1 MRASLLYYDKS
12 GGVEASPHGPSM
24 SLKCAADGCA
34 EAAMAWLDQSQV
46 CREHFV
52 AGAYRRLE
60 SITSQIQEPH
70 FHTQHGDLATRFLEL
85 CMREATNIACATE
98 LPSNLER
105 AQLLDI
111 LLWASE
117 LYGRL
122 RRGPRVRASIPIL
135 IRSEDPQK
143 PWEEKTET
151 RQLSVHGFSFACRHE
166 LHDGDLVTCV
176 RLDNGRRLNGRVA
189 WVRAKDPGE
198 TLAGVEFVT
207 DEDFWGMEA
216 GVATP
221 VFPYKDH

>member
-1 MRASLLYYDKS
+1 
-12 GGVEASPHGPSM
+12 M
-24 SLKCAADGCA
+24 SLKCAADGCV
-34 EAAMAWLDQSQV
+34 EAAAASLDGRWV
-46 CREHFV
+46 CRTHFM
-52 AGAYRRLE
+52 AGAYRHLE
-60 SITSQIQEPH
+60 SIAAQIQEPQ
-70 FHTQHGDLATRFLEL
+70 FHTQHGESATQFLER
-85 CMREATNIACATE
+85 CMREATNIACAPE
-98 LPSNLER
+98 LPNNLER

-135 IRSEDPQK
+135 IRSEDLQK

-166 LHDGDLVTCV
+166 LHHGDTLTCV
-176 RLDNGRRLNGRVA
+176 RLDNGRRLDGRVA
-189 WVRAKDPGE
+189 WARSKDSGE

-207 DEDFWGMEA
+207 EEDFWGLEA

-221 VFPYKDH
+221 VFPAPRKPARST